1 MARKKI
7 IRIVVVLV
15 GVFVLLSAI
24 LVAHIYMVTSKPVV
38 NSNLALSRIDVED
51 SLSQADVVRLKSIVN
66 AMPGIHKTYVN
77 ADAGTIVFG
86 YYNDQQNPNA
96 VYASLSNATD
106 YRLTKFEVS
115 DEDLTKG
122 CPAFDESSFT
132 FKVGTFVQSVI
143 H

>member
-1 MARKKI
+1 M
-7 IRIVVVLV
+7 
-15 GVFVLLSAI
+15 LLSTT
-24 LVAHIYMVTSKPVV
+24 LVAHIYMVSGKPMV
-38 NSNLALSRIDVED
+38 NSNLALGRIDVED
-51 SLSQADVVRLKSIVN
+51 SLSEGDVARLKSIVN
-66 AMPGIHKTYVN
+66 AMPGVHKTYVN

-86 YYNDQQNPNA
+86 YYNDQQNPDV

-115 DEDLTKG
+115 EEDLTKG